1 MQLRVE
7 NMRRQKE
14 QDQLAESCLWF
25 LQPRLLLSELQNWF
39 MVVIGTA
46 GYCSNLIRLVKLNIF
61 KSSLEMGKSDR
72 DKFTFTFSYWTTL
85 TTLFMKRFCNA
96 IWTPTISLLLLTVS
110 TGIYIIYTY
119 NHTANEKQK
128 RWMKGFMCS
137 LCKSRLSRNFNT
149 FACPN

>member
-72 DKFTFTFSYWTTL
+72 DKFTFTFSY
-85 TTLFMKRFCNA
+85 
-96 IWTPTISLLLLTVS
+96 
-110 TGIYIIYTY
+110 
-119 NHTANEKQK
+119 
-128 RWMKGFMCS
+128 
-137 LCKSRLSRNFNT
+137 
-149 FACPN
+149 